1 MLIGRLGPVPDEDA
15 VPAPLVVAEEREED
29 PGTENLLDQRVAWV
43 PGGEPTRQQRPATG
57 FNCTTVNIYLILIRM
72 LI

>member
-15 VPAPLVVAEEREED
+15 VPAPLVVAEEGEED

-43 PGGEPTRQQRPATG
+43 PGGEPTRQHRPA
-57 FNCTTVNIYLILIRM
+57 
-72 LI
+72 